1 MTTKDIQT
9 SFEPDNVWFT
19 SDTHFC
25 HGNILRFC
33 RRPFEN
39 VDQMDEEL
47 IRRWNE
53 KVPPDGV
60 IFHLGDFCYGKS
72 YRWNEILDSLNGRKY
87 LILGNHDI
95 KRLKEPSVSRFEHV
109 SMQMYI
115 KVGDQKIILNHSPL
129 LCYGGAY
136 RDIWQLFGHVHSGP
150 NSNTGIDIPR
160 LKMLFPMQYD
170 VGVDNNDLAP
180 VSFLEV
186 KEKIEAAIREAKM
199 SCGIDPDKD
208 FTGKRR
214 VLFLGEGITLT
225 SEQLQFLTG
234 NEVAVMP
241 LVPRNGETVTEAI
254 SWKTGILGGH
264 LRFAFIGEDY
274 VDGIRDVKAEKG
286 KPVSQEMLEK
296 ALQILK

>member
-1 MTTKDIQT
+1 
-9 SFEPDNVWFT
+9 
-19 SDTHFC
+19 
-25 HGNILRFC
+25 
-33 RRPFEN
+33 
-39 VDQMDEEL
+39 
-47 IRRWNE
+47 
-53 KVPPDGV
+53 
-60 IFHLGDFCYGKS
+60 
-72 YRWNEILDSLNGRKY
+72 
-87 LILGNHDI
+87 
-95 KRLKEPSVSRFEHV
+95 
-109 SMQMYI
+109 
-115 KVGDQKIILNHSPL
+115 
-129 LCYGGAY
+129 
-136 RDIWQLFGHVHSGP
+136 
-150 NSNTGIDIPR
+150 
-160 LKMLFPMQYD
+160 
-170 VGVDNNDLAP
+170 
-180 VSFLEV
+180 
-186 KEKIEAAIREAKM
+186 M